1 MLKQYSF
8 LVYAK
13 YIITVCQLH
22 RYSFLIHYS
31 CLFSGVLLSGY
42 DVCITRFTVQQLPHY
57 NKTLQLPSL
66 RPPPLLLQE
75 YREWSK
81 PVFCCTAPSSRS
93 PMPSMHRYAHSV
105 KGLSRALQPIKLS
118 ACVLSLLGNH
128 ANGLALFSVLHHS
141 YCLLQHE

>member
-66 RPPPLLLQE
+66 RPPPPPLARIQRVVKTSFLLYCSKFKVTHAE
-75 YREWSK
+75 YAQVCSLSEG
-81 PVFCCTAPSSRS
+81 PVKSITANQIVSLCTFLIRKSHQWPSLVPS
-93 PMPSMHRYAHSV
+93 PPPQ
-105 KGLSRALQPIKLS
+105 LS
-118 ACVLSLLGNH
+118 SL
-128 ANGLALFSVLHHS
+128 AA
-141 YCLLQHE
+141 